1 MTTPTVLGERYEIGG
16 VLGRGGMA
24 EVHRG
29 RDLRLGREVAV
40 KVLRSDLAR
49 DPSFQVR
56 FRREAQAAASLN
68 HPAIVA
74 VYDTGEDRTA
84 NGATPYIVMEY
95 VEGETLR
102 DVLRREGHL
111 APERAMS
118 LAADICGALD
128 FSHRNG
134 IVHRDVKP
142 GNVMITPQGTVKV
155 MDFGIAR
162 AVSDSAATMTSTA
175 AVIGTAQYLSPEQAR
190 GESVDARSDV
200 YSLGCLLYEL
210 VTGAPPFT
218 GDSPVSV
225 AYQHVREDPRV
236 PSSINPEV
244 PPELDAILLKA
255 MSKNPANRYQS
266 AADMRND
273 LLRALAGQ
281 RVEATPVMGD
291 AEKTTILAA
300 APGSYGYGADGDG
313 EWDDAGD
320 QARKRRRNRLIAVIG
335 VVAVLLIGGVTA
347 VVAFNGG
354 DDTPTQTVQQVP
366 VPSVAGATQADA
378 TTQLQ
383 QAGLVVGQVTTAP
396 STAAQKGQVLSS
408 NPASGAQVAKGS
420 TVDLVVGAGP
430 NTVAIPRSIVG
441 SDVGEARDALRAAG
455 FTGSINTDQVDSL
468 KPQGTVVGVDP
479 GQGSQA
485 SPDAAITL
493 SVSDGDAPIP
503 AVVGQAQAAAQ
514 KALSDAGFTD
524 VTVEQVQ
531 SSQPQGTVVAVDPG
545 AGNQAT
551 AGTAIT
557 LSVAAGTIQVPDV
570 VGQTPSAAQQR
581 LQSAGFNRITVNRVA
596 SDDVQSEVVVQVSPS
611 AGTQAA
617 ADTQIT
623 LTVAY
628 PSSTAGSQDGGG
640 NGTGNSNSNGTG
652 TGTGT
657 GTGNGNG
664 TGSDNNG

>member
-1 MTTPTVLGERYEIGG
+1 MTTPQVLGERYEIGG

-74 VYDTGEDRTA
+74 VYDTGEDRTTT
-84 NGATPYIVMEY
+84 GATPYIVMEY

-102 DVLRREGHL
+102 DVIRREGHL
-111 APERAMS
+111 RSERAMS

-200 YSLGCLLYEL
+200 YSMGCLLYEL
-210 VTGAPPFT
+210 VTGAPPFS
-218 GDSPVSV
+218 GDSPVAV
-225 AYQHVREDPRV
+225 AYQHVREDPRL

-266 AADMRND
+266 AAEMRND

-300 APGSYGYGADGDG
+300 TPAGYGSRYGQDDG
-313 EWDDAGD
+313 WDDEDEA
-320 QARKRRRNRLIAVIG
+320 ARRRRRKIIAI
-335 VVAVLLIGGVTA
+335 VAVLAVLLLGGAIAAAIALSGDKAPPATA
-347 VVAFNGG
+347 KVN
-354 DDTPTQTVQQVP
+354 VP
-366 VPSVAGATQADA
+366 ALLNLEQAAAEKALTD
-378 TTQLQ
+378 
-383 QAGLVVGQVTTAP
+383 AGLKVGAVD
-396 STAAQKGQVLSS
+396 TAASATVAQGHVISS
-408 NPASGAQVAKGS
+408 DPASGASVDTGS
-420 TVDLVVGAGP
+420 EVKLVVSAGPDTVAVPNVVGLSEDRARQTLSGAGFSSVSSRP
-430 NTVAIPRSIVG
+430 A
-441 SDVGEARDALRAAG
+441 
-455 FTGSINTDQVDSL
+455 DSL
-468 KPQGTVVGVDP
+468 EDEGN
-479 GQGSQA
+479 
-485 SPDAAITL
+485 
-493 SVSDGDAPIP
+493 
-503 AVVGQAQAAAQ
+503 
-514 KALSDAGFTD
+514 
-524 VTVEQVQ
+524 
-531 SSQPQGTVVAVDPG
+531 VVAVDPAEG
-545 AGNQAT
+545 KQAAKNQTITLHVSTGTIKLPDVAGKTEDEARKVLTDAGFSSGQIQTAEVD
-551 AGTAIT
+551 AGTATPGTVVKTDPGTGSAVGRGDTIT
-557 LSVAAGTIQVPDV
+557 LQIAKADNTRVVPDV
-570 VGQTPSAAQQR
+570 SGQNEVQARATLAA
-581 LQSAGFNRITVNRVA
+581 AGFTNVRHQDTEGNGEA
-596 SDDVQSEVVVQVSPS
+596 P
-611 AGTQAA
+611 GTAVGTDPA
-617 ADTQIT
+617 
-623 LTVAY
+623 
-628 PSSTAGSQDGGG
+628 AGSKAAPDEEIVLLVVGG
-640 NGTGNSNSNGTG
+640 
-652 TGTGT
+652 
-657 GTGNGNG
+657 
-664 TGSDNNG
+664 

>member
-1 MTTPTVLGERYEIGG
+1 MTTPAVLGERYEIGG

-56 FRREAQAAASLN
+56 FRREAQASASLN

-84 NGATPYIVMEY
+84 TGATPYIVMEY

-102 DVLRREGHL
+102 DVLRREGPL
-111 APERAMS
+111 PPERAMS
-118 LAADICGALD
+118 LSADICGALD

-200 YSLGCLLYEL
+200 YSMGCLLYEL
-210 VTGAPPFT
+210 VAGEPPFT

-236 PSSINPEV
+236 PSTINPGI
-244 PPELDAILLKA
+244 PAELDAILLKA

-266 AADMRND
+266 AADMRSD

-300 APGSYGYGADGDG
+300 TRGGYG
-313 EWDDAGD
+313 DDPWND
-320 QARKRRRNRLIAVIG
+320 EDEDARKRKHRIIALVAAL
-335 VVAVLLIGGVTA
+335 AVLL
-347 VVAFNGG
+347 
-354 DDTPTQTVQQVP
+354 
-366 VPSVAGATQADA
+366 VAGAIAIAVAMSGGNPTAAPPATVRVPALVNLTEDAARQALTDA
-378 TTQLQ
+378 GLAVGDVTTQVTIDPNQVGTVLTSTPA
-383 QAGLVVGQVTTAP
+383 AGAELDEGSPVALVVGVAP
-396 STAAQKGQVLSS
+396 D
-408 NPASGAQVAKGS
+408 NI
-420 TVDLVVGAGP
+420 TVPDLIGLDEQ
-430 NTVAIPRSIVG
+430 R
-441 SDVGEARDALRAAG
+441 ARDALTSAG
-455 FTGSINTDQVDSL
+455 FTGNVNTRDEDSL
-468 KPQGTVVGVDP
+468 ADEGSVASVYPAVGQTAVP
-479 GQGSQA
+479 HA
-485 SPDAAITL
+485 TITL
-493 SVSDGDAPIP
+493 G
-503 AVVGQAQAAAQ
+503 
-514 KALSDAGFTD
+514 LSTGTIDLPDVTGRPEAEARSTLTDAGFTD
-524 VTVEQVQ
+524 VQISTEQVNA
-531 SSQPQGTVVAVDPG
+531 PEPVGTVVATTPG
-545 AGNQAT
+545 AGSPAS
-551 AGTAIT
+551 AGTRIV
-557 LSVAAGTIQVPDV
+557 LQVSGGVGTITVPDV
-570 VGQTPSAAQQR
+570 RGQ
-581 LQSAGFNRITVNRVA
+581 
-596 SDDVQSEVVVQVSPS
+596 SP
-611 AGTQAA
+611 AA
-617 ADTQIT
+617 AEANLRAVGFSNIQFRDSAV
-623 LTVAY
+623 LDPDV
-628 PSSTAGSQDGGG
+628 GGG
-640 NGTGNSNSNGTG
+640 QVISTEPPANSPAAPDAEIVVLLNMQSL
-652 TGTGT
+652 
-657 GTGNGNG
+657 
-664 TGSDNNG
+664 D

>member
-1 MTTPTVLGERYEIGG
+1 MTTPQVLGERYEIGG

-74 VYDTGEDRTA
+74 VYDTGEDRSA
-84 NGATPYIVMEY
+84 SGPRSYIVMEY

-111 APERAMS
+111 DPDRAMR

-142 GNVMITPQGTVKV
+142 GNVMITPQGAVKV

-225 AYQHVREDPRV
+225 AYQHVREDPKL
-236 PSSINPEV
+236 PSSVNPAI
-244 PPELDAILLKA
+244 PPDLDAILLKA
-255 MSKNPANRYQS
+255 LSKNPTNRYQS

-273 LLRALAGQ
+273 LLRSLAGQ

-291 AEKTTILAA
+291 AEKTAIIGTP
-300 APGSYGYGADGDG
+300 PGGYGDGA
-313 EWDDAGD
+313 WDDEDDAAG
-320 QARKRRRNRLIAVIG
+320 KRRRNRIIAAVIAGVLILAGVLAVALLADSGEDQPAAEPTAAQVSVPNVAGQGQETATQNLQAAGLTVGEVSRQVTSDESQIGTVLGTDPTSGTQVDPGSAVALTVGVGPDTIEVPAVIG
-335 VVAVLLIGGVTA
+335 LDVDRAQNTLENAGFKSMETEEADSLVPADQVVDVNPKEGR
-347 VVAFNGG
+347 
-354 DDTPTQTVQQVP
+354 
-366 VPSVAGATQADA
+366 SVD
-378 TTQLQ
+378 
-383 QAGLVVGQVTTAP
+383 P
-396 STAAQKGQVLSS
+396 STRV
-408 NPASGAQVAKGS
+408 
-420 TVDLVVGAGP
+420 
-430 NTVAIPRSIVG
+430 
-441 SDVGEARDALRAAG
+441 
-455 FTGSINTDQVDSL
+455 
-468 KPQGTVVGVDP
+468 
-479 GQGSQA
+479 
-485 SPDAAITL
+485 TL
-493 SVSDGDAPIP
+493 QVSDGDA
-503 AVVGQAQAAAQ
+503 
-514 KALSDAGFTD
+514 
-524 VTVEQVQ
+524 E
-531 SSQPQGTVVAVDPG
+531 
-545 AGNQAT
+545 
-551 AGTAIT
+551 
-557 LSVAAGTIQVPDV
+557 VPD
-570 VGQTPSAAQQR
+570 
-581 LQSAGFNRITVNRVA
+581 
-596 SDDVQSEVVVQVSPS
+596 
-611 AGTQAA
+611 
-617 ADTQIT
+617 
-623 LTVAY
+623 
-628 PSSTAGSQDGGG
+628 
-640 NGTGNSNSNGTG
+640 
-652 TGTGT
+652 
-657 GTGNGNG
+657 
-664 TGSDNNG
+664 